1 MSLPFRQLIGQ
12 PIVGLQSG
20 LTGYQLKACLI
31 DPDTNKIGLLIIGS
45 SLGSSHYYVLPQA
58 VRGIDRDSIVVN
70 SEEDIS
76 DNEDLVRY
84 QPLIRFGAKLIGAK
98 VKTINDT
105 KLGTIIDFSFD
116 KTTFDICKLEVRSR
130 WLLMPLAKNLIITR
144 KQIIKIER
152 DVVTVKENTVKNQ
165 KAAPE
170 LLPVSS

>member
-1 MSLPFRQLIGQ
+1 MQELQIQKFLRSGKTLSDLYQRYEIQSTLSEDKSKTNILKISELGLIEM
-12 PIVGLQSG
+12 
-20 LTGYQLKACLI
+20 TRKR
-31 DPDTNKIGLLIIGS
+31 T
-45 SLGSSHYYVLPQA
+45 H
-58 VRGIDRDSIVVN
+58 
-70 SEEDIS
+70 
-76 DNEDLVRY
+76 EDLVRY

-152 DVVTVKENTVKNQ
+152 NVVTVKENTVKNQ